1 MTTRRKKQQSELR
14 AVRERRDAQVELAR
28 LLMNKRLGFP
38 VDAAYLERVKLAY
51 LERIKLAA
59 GRGGMVDKDDGDD

>member
-1 MTTRRKKQQSELR
+1 MTTRRKKKQSELR

-38 VDAAYLERVKLAY
+38 VDAAYLERVKLA
-51 LERIKLAA
+51 A